1 MIIRQEIPSDYK
13 TVYQLIKHAFEN
25 EELSDHKEQELVER
39 LRQSDAFIT
48 ELSLVAEEDNQILG
62 HILLTKIKIKGNHEE
77 TESLALAPVSVLPK
91 HQGRGIGGELIQKAH
106 QIAENLGYQSIVLL
120 GHAQYYPRFG
130 YTEAHAFGISL
141 PFDVPK
147 ENAMVLEL
155 VKDGLKGVSGVVEY
169 SKAFMG

>member
-1 MIIRQEIPSDYK
+1 MTIRQETPSDYK
-13 TVYQLIKHAFEN
+13 TVYQLIKQAFKN

-39 LRQSDAFIT
+39 LRESDAFIP
-48 ELSLVAEEDNQILG
+48 ELSLVAEEGNQILG
-62 HILLTKIKIKGNHEE
+62 HILLTKITIKGSHGE

-91 HQGRGIGGELIQKAH
+91 HQGRGIGGKLIQKSH
-106 QIAENLGYQSIVLL
+106 QIAKDLGYQSIVLL

-130 YTEAHAFGISL
+130 YSQAHTFGISL

-169 SKAFMG
+169 AKEFFG